1 MARHHNEDKY
11 LEDHSELSMD
21 QLRAMTE
28 PTNTDT
34 PSASTANTPVGG
46 ATSNNQS
53 TTHEVTDLS
62 SSCVSQTGSSAPT
75 DISVDCQPTE
85 GSTDSVVFSGKRKE
99 PDTIIDSS
107 ASQVNLKRD
116 SSGSVGGS
124 NAGGATGSAD
134 ANVGG
139 ATGTAD
145 ANVGGAT
152 STEAPENASP
162 DSPAAKRL
170 RTSSTGEGSC
180 PNGAPKWERDPN
192 CRLCR
197 LKLRDP
203 KPEELVMYL
212 HAIKYQV
219 RLG

>member
-21 QLRAMTE
+21 ELRAMTE

-34 PSASTANTPVGG
+34 PSTSTASTPVGG
-46 ATSNNQS
+46 ATSNDQT

-62 SSCVSQTGSSAPT
+62 PSCVSLTGSSAPT

-85 GSTDSVVFSGKRKE
+85 GSTDSVVVSGKRKE
-99 PDTIIDSS
+99 PDNIDSS
-107 ASQVNLKRD
+107 ASQVNLKSD
-116 SSGSVGGS
+116 PSVSVGGS
-124 NAGGATGSAD
+124 NVEGATGTD
-134 ANVGG
+134 GANIGG
-139 ATGTAD
+139 ATGTEA
-145 ANVGGAT
+145 AENV
-152 STEAPENASP
+152 SP

-170 RTSSTGEGSC
+170 RTSDEGSC
-180 PNGAPKWERDPN
+180 PTGAPKWERDPN

-219 RLG
+219 RLGYYSQ